1 MGTRTRIADWS
12 AGLLA
17 VLVLVLGG
25 LLVLKPA
32 VDHWDDIYKGD
43 PFEIGTKTQAVKKER
58 AGQVTT
64 TTTEEASASP
74 AERVLGRS
82 GVILVRVI
90 ILALAAFLS
99 AAALQ
104 RAILGNYS
112 LRIGAARSPE
122 PVAASAGS
130 VEDTPSEESVATQVP
145 TENGSNAI
153 PEPIGGFDP
162 LPEPRSGPS
171 APSEPSGG
179 NSAWAVAILVASRR
193 EALGLSQREL
203 AKRAGISH
211 TVISRIE
218 SGQHAPSA
226 KTVERLADAL
236 R

>member
-1 MGTRTRIADWS
+1 
-12 AGLLA
+12 
-17 VLVLVLGG
+17 
-25 LLVLKPA
+25 
-32 VDHWDDIYKGD
+32 
-43 PFEIGTKTQAVKKER
+43 
-58 AGQVTT
+58 
-64 TTTEEASASP
+64 
-74 AERVLGRS
+74 VLGRS
-82 GVILVRVI
+82 GLILVRVI
-90 ILALAAFLS
+90 ILALAAFLA

-122 PVAASAGS
+122 PVADS
-130 VEDTPSEESVATQVP
+130 VEQTPEEDTAATPVP
-145 TENGSNAI
+145 TENGSNAV

-179 NSAWAVAILVASRR
+179 NSAWAVATLVASRR

>member
-32 VDHWDDIYKGD
+32 VDHWNDIYKGD
-43 PFEIGTKTQAVKKER
+43 PFEVGTKTQAVKKER
-58 AGQVTT
+58 AGQVT

-82 GVILVRVI
+82 GLILVRVI
-90 ILALAAFLS
+90 ILALAAFLA

-122 PVAASAGS
+122 PVAASVDSFEG
-130 VEDTPSEESVATQVP
+130 TPGEESATTQVP
-145 TENGSNAI
+145 IENGSNAI

-179 NSAWAVAILVASRR
+179 NSAWAVATLVASRR